1 MLKEDGTPEAA
12 ENNGG
17 VMPTLNFGT
26 PFIYSTLKETRLKC
40 EYYAKI

>member
-17 VMPTLNFGT
+17 VMQDALTEFWDTFYLQ
-26 PFIYSTLKETRLKC
+26 
-40 EYYAKI
+40 YANI